1 MIDSMAPVTILS
13 QFFQKENVDVALIK
27 VMTNLIHSFINTNYF
42 INDHVAVVFCYQFLF
57 VCLSSAI

>member
-1 MIDSMAPVTILS
+1 MTDAMAPVTILS

-27 VMTNLIHSFINTNYF
+27 VMTNLIQLSNYF

-57 VCLSSAI
+57 VLSSAI